1 MKNYAHK
8 TNKQMTRYRTPST
21 FRGNIKFGQTP
32 SRKSSIGIDNRFVK
46 RFTNNV
52 TGNDADKR

>member
-21 FRGNIKFGQTP
+21 FRGNVKFGQNP
-32 SRKSSIGIDNRFVK
+32 VKIRNPKSEILNKYKIQN
-46 RFTNNV
+46 
-52 TGNDADKR
+52 